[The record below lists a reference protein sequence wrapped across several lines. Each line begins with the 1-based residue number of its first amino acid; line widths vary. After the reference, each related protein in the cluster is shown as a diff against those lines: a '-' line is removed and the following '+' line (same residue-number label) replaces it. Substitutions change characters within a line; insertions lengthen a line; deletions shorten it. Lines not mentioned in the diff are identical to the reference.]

1 MKGFFSGTSVS
12 RILYPRSR
20 LNGTGAVIIYL
31 VPASPPGSSDLP
43 DSVMTGG
50 TYYLLDLAPR
60 EVCPAPDVTT
70 RAVGSYPTF
79 SPLPRLVG
87 AVCFLWHW
95 LFPYFSTRDLPVR
108 KHGACW
114 CSDFPPRY
122 NRSDYPMFR
131 KIKTLNRFSYFVNCF
146 LASSKKLLST
156 TIRPL
161 FSSIMIL
168 FLRRTSI

>member
-1 MKGFFSGTSVS
+1 MDKPPHNKKSPPKLEGFFPGTSVS

-20 LNGTGAVIIYL
+20 LNGAGAVIIYL

-79 SPLPRLVG
+79 SPLPRQVV
-87 AVCFLWHW
+87 AVYFLRYC
-95 LFPYFSTRDLPVR
+95 LFPCFSTWNLPVR

-114 CSDFPPRY
+114 CPDFPPPKAFGG
-122 NRSDYPMFR
+122 DYPMFR
-131 KIKTLNRFSYFVNCF
+131 KKIKR
-146 LASSKKLLST
+146 
-156 TIRPL
+156 
-161 FSSIMIL
+161 
-168 FLRRTSI
+168 